1 MEFVF
6 RKLDPDNPEDIR
18 QFNELMDELSCQA
31 ENQEL
36 LRERIRDMNGKE
48 DRFLMAAEEKG
59 TGRLCG
65 SLMAVIFEDFC
76 SDLRPI
82 MVIENVVSGRRFR
95 RQGVGRA
102 MFSAIEDWGRERQ
115 VKYAILCSGLKRKQA
130 HSFYEAI
137 GYSEIKGF
145 KKYL

>member
-48 DRFLMAAEEKG
+48 DRFLMAA
-59 TGRLCG
+59 
-65 SLMAVIFEDFC
+65 
-76 SDLRPI
+76 
-82 MVIENVVSGRRFR
+82 
-95 RQGVGRA
+95 
-102 MFSAIEDWGRERQ
+102 RERN
-115 VKYAILCSGLKRKQA
+115 RKA
-130 HSFYEAI
+130 VRLADGCDI
-137 GYSEIKGF
+137 RGF
-145 KKYL
+145 LR

>member
-1 MEFVF
+1 MLNKYQIFEA
-6 RKLDPDNPEDIR
+6 DPITAEDAQR
-18 QFNELMDELSCQA
+18 
-31 ENQEL
+31 
-36 LRERIRDMNGKE
+36 
-48 DRFLMAAEEKG
+48 
-59 TGRLCG
+59 GRLCG

-76 SDLRPI
+76 GDLRPI

-137 GYSEIKGF
+137 GCSEIKGL